1 MAEIAD
7 LPDEVLSMIFCYL
20 DPASVKA
27 VSLVSP

>member
-7 LPDEVLSMIFCYL
+7 LPDEVLSMILCSL

-27 VSLVSP
+27 VSMVSL